1 MFVLVCSRFIVR
13 QVFTFPACS
22 HLCVYRLRHFSC
34 RTGELVMIPVGF
46 TDTIMTA
53 IMFCSVSAV
62 LSEQDSAA
70 AQQYSRQGCPTGLRA
85 DVWALILNATNQPQ
99 VAAAALGV
107 LCQLSRRQ
115 LWVFGAKQ
123 MWPTQLQWFPD
134 SPSSSQFWSS
144 ESQLLCPVYL
154 HHLGL
159 LRRAQM
165 LR

>member
-1 MFVLVCSRFIVR
+1 MFVVVCSRFIVR

-46 TDTIMTA
+46 TDTITTS

-99 VAAAALGV
+99 VPQPHMACYVSWVGDSCECLERSRCGPHSCSDSQILPAAHSFGV
-107 LCQLSRRQ
+107 LSHSFSVLFIFTI
-115 LWVFGAKQ
+115 LVFCDGPK
-123 MWPTQLQWFPD
+123 
-134 SPSSSQFWSS
+134 
-144 ESQLLCPVYL
+144 
-154 HHLGL
+154 
-159 LRRAQM
+159 R
-165 LR
+165 